1 MQLSWGFYK
10 DENERES
17 AENPAWHPLID
28 LQMPESEGTWE
39 GLLPIPGGGW
49 PSQHHAL
56 CVRAKSGSRV
66 RCWFFGLG
74 FRLYTQGSQEP
85 CESRTS
91 LFPFCR
97 WGNRGEVRFWRS
109 G

>member
-56 CVRAKSGSRV
+56 CVRAKSRSRV
-66 RCWFFGLG
+66 RCWFFVFAVHWTWVQALHSGLTG
-74 FRLYTQGSQEP
+74 AL
-85 CESRTS
+85 
-91 LFPFCR
+91 
-97 WGNRGEVRFWRS
+97 
-109 G
+109 